1 MSGGNRQPN
10 VARVL
15 ACLVVSLALA
25 ACSGP
30 RAPDLASDGL
40 VTVELDGFTASIDM
54 AEFDESALSEQR
66 LRLTTHCADNVAYS
80 QVVVPL
86 LGFDGK
92 RIAPYVDVFWLP
104 RDWNGRLALFA
115 HGYVPPSAGG
125 SASDFLELVAADPA
139 QLESIDLFLC
149 AGNALGVS
157 SYSARGYAV
166 QQGIA
171 ETHLMNAVFPI
182 VFWRRP
188 SETYVFGSSLGGLI
202 TVALAEGFP
211 RRYDGAMPL
220 CGPLGGSLAEFAY
233 IGNARLLFDT
243 AFPGVLA
250 GSVTAWQ
257 PPDPDWVDRVIA
269 AVAADPQGFAALAN
283 TVLGF
288 GETAAGPLALP
299 VVQTPATNG
308 LGAGPDD
315 ASLAV
320 NAVLHA
326 LRYSVEGGG
335 DAMARG
341 GGSPFSNAS
350 VTYGPLA
357 PGPHV
362 ADAPVLTS
370 DARAVAYYTRYYQ
383 PNGDLR
389 VPTLALHG
397 PVDPDV
403 PTAHEALYRATV
415 AARLGAPRAA
425 EVLRQYLVTG
435 YVPDDVLLLA
445 GGDPASTPIGLR
457 PDTAYGHCNFR
468 PADLLTA
475 FGALTE
481 RVRTGSWQALDQP
494 VGSRFA
500 ALP

>member
-115 HGYVPPSAGG
+115 HGYVPPSASG

-335 DAMARG
+335 DAISTSRSARASPRSRKSRGTGTPVPPGADRGRGEAHPRLARVLIHGGQATAMAR
-341 GGSPFSNAS
+341 PANQ
-350 VTYGPLA
+350 
-357 PGPHV
+357 
-362 ADAPVLTS
+362 PV
-370 DARAVAYYTRYYQ
+370 V
-383 PNGDLR
+383 
-389 VPTLALHG
+389 
-397 PVDPDV
+397 
-403 PTAHEALYRATV
+403 
-415 AARLGAPRAA
+415 
-425 EVLRQYLVTG
+425 
-435 YVPDDVLLLA
+435 
-445 GGDPASTPIGLR
+445 
-457 PDTAYGHCNFR
+457 
-468 PADLLTA
+468 
-475 FGALTE
+475 
-481 RVRTGSWQALDQP
+481 QALWKLKPP
-494 VGSRFA
+494 VMPSTSRISPA
-500 ALP
+500 RCRPGVTRLAIVVKSTSSRRTPPQVTNSSLNAPLPPMR